1 MNNEK
6 FEPIRIRIMKEAYN
20 LADRGDAEGYN
31 AIKVMCDEIQ
41 KMLQREWVWLTD
53 DEIHEM
59 TMKIRTKNMGVVTT
73 KEIFREAEAKSKEK
87 NT

>member
-6 FEPIRIRIMKEAYN
+6 FEPIRLRIMKEAYN

-41 KMLQREWVWLTD
+41 KMLQREWVGLTKAEFEEAVED
-53 DEIHEM
+53 
-59 TMKIRTKNMGVVTT
+59 
-73 KEIFREAEAKSKEK
+73 KEDLEDCWMAIEAKLQEK
-87 NT
+87 NI

>member
-6 FEPIRIRIMKEAYN
+6 FEPIRLRIMKEAYN

-41 KMLQREWVWLTD
+41 KMLQREWVGITYDEVYEFVCTTD
-53 DEIHEM
+53 SYINLA
-59 TMKIRTKNMGVVTT
+59 KAI
-73 KEIFREAEAKSKEK
+73 EAKLKEK